1 MFVIKRGGRSVLFAA
16 VAGLFAFANGSATA
30 TAGDAAA
37 GERLFRQCAACH
49 TVEPGPPRAG
59 PHLAGIVGR
68 EAGSVEG
75 YRYSQAMQDSDFV
88 WTEESIAAYVAEPR
102 DFLPGTSKRVALRNA
117 ADAPDLIAYLKTLS
131 AE

>member
-1 MFVIKRGGRSVLFAA
+1 MIDGAGALRPTLLALIFAMTVTGGA
-16 VAGLFAFANGSATA
+16 VASS
-30 TAGDAAA
+30 GDPAA
-37 GERLFRQCAACH
+37 GERVFRQCSTCH
-49 TVEPGPPRAG
+49 TVAPGSPRPG

-68 EAGSVEG
+68 KAGAVEG
-75 YRYSQAMQDSDFV
+75 YRYSQAMQDADFV

-102 DFLPGTSKRVALRNA
+102 DFLPGTTKRVALRNA